1 MDTLQ
6 AGLDFFLSE
15 RYCFYRYVNC
25 AIIINKQPPAVELY
39 SVDLDQAAIEL
50 RKSMGVV
57 AVALVPGIFTD
68 MSTKLFMQFKQ
79 LLNMC
84 MGFNF
89 PQECS
94 CCGWYSL
101 AVMVVFEDT
110 EVLCGGVPCLCPCS
124 VGDTQDQSQQVWGVG
139 R

>member
-15 RYCFYRYVNC
+15 CYCFYRYVNC

-68 MSTKLFMQFKQ
+68 MSTKLFVQFKQ

-89 PQECS
+89 P
-94 CCGWYSL
+94 
-101 AVMVVFEDT
+101 
-110 EVLCGGVPCLCPCS
+110 
-124 VGDTQDQSQQVWGVG
+124 
-139 R
+139 